1 MTAKNKVRAM
11 DLFVTLER
19 AFRSRTRNCKTCTF
33 SLPYRVDT
41 GNTGSWAVIPAAT
54 CSESCRLLL
63 EEVIS
68 QHQEMYTLA
77 ES

>member
-1 MTAKNKVRAM
+1 MTAKNRLRAM

-19 AFRSRTRNCKTCTF
+19 AFRSRTRNCKTCSF

-41 GNTGSWAVIPAAT
+41 GSGANWAVIPAAT

-63 EEVIS
+63 DEVVS
-68 QHQEMYTLA
+68 EHQEIYALA
-77 ES
+77 DG